1 MKTHQRLVLSL
12 VPLIVILTATND
24 VLASC
29 PQVRPGPPCMEFW
42 RADAVFIG
50 VANRVVRETDNSPN
64 AFGPY
69 SRSTIYFTIEEAFK
83 GVGGT
88 ALVLELDHCG
98 HLFKENERYLVYAH
112 RNSNSKALDVRL
124 GNTRTRPVSEAK
136 EDLDYIRGLS
146 SAEPG
151 ARVFGKI
158 TQHTYNIKKHEIDVE
173 TLQKIRVT
181 LEGNNERKEVLTD
194 SEGNYEFRGVSAGT
208 YRVQA
213 DLPAYLGGYAP
224 EEEFKLTGRGCAPID
239 FRAWRKAQIAGRVL
253 DVNGKP
259 LVSVPVTL
267 VSADATPEQI
277 LYENKDKTAW
287 PFSITNRE
295 GRFNFSHLAPG
306 RYLLIINRAEYEKAR
321 GKEWSALPR
330 LFYPGV
336 NDLAAATVIVVSD
349 EAEPREYN
357 FTLPLR

>member
-1 MKTHQRLVLSL
+1 MANH
-12 VPLIVILTATND
+12 

-29 PQVRPGPPCMEFW
+29 PGITQGPPCQEFS

-50 VANRVVRETDNSPN
+50 VVNRAVREPN
-64 AFGPY
+64 NTNLVIGPY
-69 SRSTIYFTIEEAFK
+69 MRSTIYFTIEEAFK

-98 HLFKENERYLVYAH
+98 HFFKENERYLVYAH
-112 RNSNSKALDVRL
+112 RYNTNQLDVRV
-124 GNTRTRPVSEAK
+124 GNTRTRPVAEAK

-151 ARVFGKI
+151 SRVFGKI
-158 TQHTYNIKKHEIDVE
+158 TQHTYNIKKNDLDVE
-173 TLQKIRVT
+173 SLQNIRVT
-181 LEGNNERKEVLTD
+181 LEGNNERKEVFTD
-194 SEGNYEFRGVSAGT
+194 SEGRYEFKRVSAGS
-208 YRVQA
+208 YRVRA

-224 EEEFKLTGRGCAPID
+224 EETFKLTGRECAPVD
-239 FRAWRKAQIAGRVL
+239 FRTWRKAHIAGRVL

-259 LVSVPVTL
+259 LVNVPVTL

-277 LYENKDKTAW
+277 LYEAKDKVVW

-295 GRFNFSHLAPG
+295 GHFDFSHLAPG
-306 RYLLIINRAEYEKAR
+306 RYLLIINRAEYEKSRA
-321 GKEWSALPR
+321 KEWSALPR

-349 EAEPREYN
+349 EGETREYN

>member
-1 MKTHQRLVLSL
+1 MKTHQRIVLSL
-12 VPLIVILTATND
+12 VPLIMLLTVANS

-29 PQVRPGPPCMEFW
+29 PTITPGPPCLEFS

-50 VANRVVRETDNSPN
+50 VVNRAVREPDNSPN

-69 SRSTIYFTIEEAFK
+69 SRSTIYFAIEEAFK
-83 GVGGT
+83 GVAGT

-98 HLFKENERYLVYAH
+98 HFFKENERYLVYAH
-112 RNSNSKALDVRL
+112 RNPNNKQLDVRV
-124 GNTRTRPVSEAK
+124 GNTRTRPVAEAK

-151 ARVFGKI
+151 SRVFGKI
-158 TQHTYNIKKHEIDVE
+158 TRHTRNIKENEIDVDP
-173 TLQKIRVT
+173 LQNIRVT
-181 LEGNNERKEVLTD
+181 LEGNNERKEVFSD
-194 SEGNYEFRGVSAGT
+194 SEGRYEFKRVSAGS
-208 YRVQA
+208 YRLRA
-213 DLPAYLGGYAP
+213 ELPAYLGFYAP
-224 EEEFKLTGRGCAPID
+224 EESLKLTGRECAPVD

-277 LYENKDKTAW
+277 LYEAKDKVVW
-287 PFSITNRE
+287 PFSLTNRE
-295 GRFNFSHLAPG
+295 GHFDFSHLAPG
-306 RYLLIINRAEYEKAR
+306 RYLLIINRGEYEKLR

-336 NDLAAATVIVVSD
+336 NDLAAATVIVVSEEGD
-349 EAEPREYN
+349 TREYN
-357 FTLPLR
+357 FTLR